1 MRYYRKKEIKEK
13 FQLLKETHQ
22 YIKAIMC
29 QNQDIVPVLADCQT
43 LAIEIGG
50 EIEECQGEGCKAIV
64 LLEKY
69 CEALY
74 HIAQRKYP
82 GLPEKMA
89 ESTEKELEESLAPAW
104 ESFQKDIPEER
115 VVVFL
120 PYMASMWDS
129 MESVW
134 KRLKGEEHTR
144 CVVVPLPFYVKNG
157 KKKAEFRYEGEKFP
171 KELEIVNYEKVL
183 QGDFYADIA
192 IYHNPYDDVNKLT
205 QIDERFFSSQLHN
218 YANTLVY
225 MPYYVLTGEP
235 DVSFI
240 VLPGVKNAD
249 YVVLQDEKMVEAFR
263 YWHPKEAK
271 KFLAFESPKI
281 TKVKEMNA
289 LPKEELSIPEEWK
302 EKIRGKKV
310 LFYNTHLAGLMNE
323 ELDFIGKLKS
333 VFDTMRKQENVIL
346 WWRPHPL
353 TETVRFQIS
362 PERYQEYEDLI
373 RWYKEEDFGIYDD
386 TPNLHEAIAAADGF
400 YGDQSSVVKLFQA
413 AGKPVMVQRNL
424 RDGRGLWWRI
434 FEDCCYHKDCIYYT
448 AHSYNGLFCLDTK
461 TEQIDFLGP
470 IPDEKLSGFRLYSK
484 ILPWGENKLV
494 LVPYNAAEAAV
505 YDLNTGKFEKYSL
518 PIREYGKFLDACIL
532 DDRLYLLPW
541 YCSSAYQINLTTK
554 EIRVIDE
561 ITKICKELSENQLK
575 IAQVN
580 LFNRVLYFTLI
591 DSDMLFAYHIDTG
604 KVGRW
609 RLNQNGKR
617 FFSCVAVGKG
627 VFCIGMHES
636 YAVYF
641 QPDQEIVH
649 EFYFEDIFSFKEK
662 TFSLQNVK
670 KDVVYVTPVY
680 TNILLAFDINTGKVK
695 KIPTEDKEKNK
706 FYGNIKI
713 LDDQLAILP
722 VYPDKILQFENGRQ
736 IIVKEEYFAEQIF
749 TKAIEEGE
757 MVEETISWDFEKH
770 LAHLN
775 GK

>member
-1 MRYYRKKEIKEK
+1 MRYYRKKEISEK

-50 EIEECQGEGCKAIV
+50 EIEEYQGEGCQTVA

-89 ESTEKELEESLAPAW
+89 ESTEKELEESLDPAW

-115 VVVFL
+115 VIVFF

-134 KRLKGEEHTR
+134 KMLKGEEHTR

-157 KKKAEFRYEGEKFP
+157 KEKAEFRYEGEKFP
-171 KELEIVNYEKVL
+171 KELEIVSYEELL

-249 YVVLQDEKMVEAFR
+249 YVVLQDEKMVETFR

-289 LPKEELSIPEEWK
+289 LPKEKLSIPDEWK

-362 PERYQEYEDLI
+362 SERYQEYENLI
-373 RWYKEEDFGIYDD
+373 RWYQQEDFGIYDD

-413 AGKPVMVQRNL
+413 AGKPVMVQCFREFME
-424 RDGRGLWWRI
+424 DEI
-434 FEDCCYHKDCIYYT
+434 VFEDACLMQGKLWCSC
-448 AHSYNGLFCLDTK
+448 SLYNGLFCMD
-461 TEQIDFLGP
+461 EQEKEIQYVAA
-470 IPDEKLSGFRLYSK
+470 IPEEEPGALQLYSK
-484 ILPWGENKLV
+484 IYYWKQQLILLPYRAKQLAVFHPDTMEFEKHTISPEGENG
-494 LVPYNAAEAAV
+494 YYTAEI
-505 YDLNTGKFEKYSL
+505 YKDKMLLIPSYTRDFYILDLNSFTPK
-518 PIREYGKFLDACIL
+518 
-532 DDRLYLLPW
+532 RL
-541 YCSSAYQINLTTK
+541 S
-554 EIRVIDE
+554 
-561 ITKICKELSENQLK
+561 ELSEAVVGQKLDFIHFVVAMQSCTVGDK
-575 IAQVN
+575 TYFVLQRTN
-580 LFNRVLYFTLI
+580 LLCEFHWKDETFCFIELPEGRVYTEIQAVGNELWIMSLDTPCVV
-591 DSDMLFAYHIDTG
+591 SYHIEKRRYELYSYEDLDLAKEWEEDFQQGIWAFFWTRDNSLIFDAREKEERLVFDLIEKKWHREVLDKPEIIQRNTSTLLETQGGRTG
-604 KVGRW
+604 LAKLFGPKEEAEKNIRKGRLERIMW
-609 RLNQNGKR
+609 ENTLL
-617 FFSCVAVGKG
+617 SL
-627 VFCIGMHES
+627 
-636 YAVYF
+636 
-641 QPDQEIVH
+641 D
-649 EFYFEDIFSFKEK
+649 FYFRM
-662 TFSLQNVK
+662 L
-670 KDVVYVTPVY
+670 
-680 TNILLAFDINTGKVK
+680 
-695 KIPTEDKEKNK
+695 
-706 FYGNIKI
+706 
-713 LDDQLAILP
+713 
-722 VYPDKILQFENGRQ
+722 
-736 IIVKEEYFAEQIF
+736 
-749 TKAIEEGE
+749 
-757 MVEETISWDFEKH
+757 
-770 LAHLN
+770 
-775 GK
+775 